1 MKTDLLRTAYSLWKE
16 LDELFAP
23 DESRRAPASQG
34 SLPFML
40 NASQQSNHPSLSNL
54 AREEYEERGRRQQH
68 FESDLF
74 GEPCWDILLDLYI
87 ANAEAKDL
95 PVTSLTIGSRVPAS
109 TALRWITVL
118 AERGY
123 IERYRAEH
131 DGRVNLCR
139 LSAKAKDG
147 LDRYFSKRLTD
158 RNGL

>member
-1 MKTDLLRTAYSLWKE
+1 MKTQLLRTAYSLWKE

-23 DESRRAPASQG
+23 DQSQRAAASQAP
-34 SLPFML
+34 LPFML
-40 NASQQSNHPSLSNL
+40 NTSEQAEDASLLRL

-68 FESDLF
+68 FEADLF

-87 ANAEAKDL
+87 ANSEARDL

-139 LSAKAKDG
+139 LSAKAKEG
-147 LDRYFSKRLTD
+147 LDRYFLKRLAA
-158 RNGL
+158 RNGI

>member
-1 MKTDLLRTAYSLWKE
+1 MKTDMLRTAYSLWKE
-16 LDELFAP
+16 LDGLFAP
-23 DESRRAPASQG
+23 DESKMAAEKQESQPFILNSSLNSGQAS
-34 SLPFML
+34 L
-40 NASQQSNHPSLSNL
+40 ARL
-54 AREEYEERGRRQQH
+54 AREEYEERSRRQQLL
-68 FESDLF
+68 ESDLL

-87 ANAEAKDL
+87 ANSEAKDL

-123 IERYRAEH
+123 IDRYRAEH